1 MKSATRMRNI
11 LKMGRGVTNESLEKG
26 HQDSQSEDAKD
37 YVEKL

>member
-1 MKSATRMRNI
+1 
-11 LKMGRGVTNESLEKG
+11 MGRGVTNELLEKG